1 MCQRRGSL
9 LAVGLVALSPWASA
23 SQAPTPS
30 PSPSPSAAPAAKS
43 WEVPEDM
50 KSARNPMTASAENL
64 KKGETLFKR
73 YCIPCH
79 GPEGRGDGPIAH
91 YWKEL
96 PKNLSDPQ
104 RQDRLSDGEMFWK
117 MSRGHRQGAE
127 VIMPAFAE
135 RIPKA
140 EDRWRLVLFVRTL
153 RQGPVSSPSASPA
166 MRKH

>member
-1 MCQRRGSL
+1 M
-9 LAVGLVALSPWASA
+9 PDEMK
-23 SQAPTPS
+23 
-30 PSPSPSAAPAAKS
+30 AAKNP
-43 WEVPEDM
+43 VP
-50 KSARNPMTASAENL
+50 ASTDNL

-79 GPEGRGDGPIAH
+79 GPAGRGDGPIAH

-96 PKNLSDPQ
+96 PKNLSDPM

-117 MSRGHRQGAE
+117 LSRGHRQGAE

-140 EDRWRLVLFVRTL
+140 EDRWKLVLFVRTL
-153 RQGPVSSPSASPA
+153 RQGGPTSSPSASPA
-166 MRKH
+166 TRKP